1 YMNDFNGGVERRL
14 EWNPLEFTEVAV
26 LDEVITN
33 GRGHKIQYDLMP
45 VRPGTSRHFKGDEE
59 FTRYDFWVT
68 AYNPTETWYN
78 DVPTYVTG
86 QPVKSADVVLW
97 YASPM
102 HHVPRDEDGHKDMGL
117 WKGVALV
124 MWTGFDLRPRNF
136 FDTTPF
142 FP

>member
-1 YMNDFNGGVERRL
+1 
-14 EWNPLEFTEVAV
+14 
-26 LDEVITN
+26 
-33 GRGHKIQYDLMP
+33 
-45 VRPGTSRHFKGDEE
+45 
-59 FTRYDFWVT
+59 
-68 AYNPTETWYN
+68 
-78 DVPTYVTG
+78 
-86 QPVKSADVVLW
+86 
-97 YASPM
+97 M